1 MKIGPTLLMLPALL
15 IGGCATSRSPPP
27 CPVCPP
33 PPVVLTPPAECQATS
48 PAPAQFQPPT
58 NLPADP
64 LARIGAVATAALD
77 FIDRDRV
84 SDLERHAL
92 AGRCAA
98 FVKTQH
104 EELRR

>member
-1 MKIGPTLLMLPALL
+1 MQMQSIAMMSLALL
-15 IGGCATSRSPPP
+15 SAGCATSHSPPP
-27 CPVCPP
+27 CPVCPA

-48 PAPAQFQPPT
+48 PAPAQFSPPT

-64 LARIGAVATAALD
+64 LARLGAVATAALD

-84 SDLERHAL
+84 SDLERHSL

-98 FVKTQH
+98 FVRTQH